1 MTLVSFLIVSGG
13 KKVLFVIINL
23 RLANRFSESLEL
35 SEAIFDNVDGIA
47 AKVVTLYFFIELRI
61 STVLGFFCNT
71 NVLPT
76 NNEVCKH
83 PNPKE

>member
-1 MTLVSFLIVSGG
+1 MTLVNFLIVSGG

-35 SEAIFDNVDGIA
+35 SEVIFDNVDGIA

-61 STVLGFFCNT
+61 STVLGFYCNT